1 MCSRQSIYQF
11 VSNVDVA
18 YVIYEWNIRDVQE
31 TIFVLVLFVDA
42 AHERGSGWQDLIDE
56 DEDGLL
62 GAKLDALANDIDE
75 LSNGQICGDEVLL
88 LVDGSDV
95 GFFHLFADDL

>member
-1 MCSRQSIYQF
+1 MPNLVF
-11 VSNVDVA
+11 LVDG
-18 YVIYEWNIRDVQE
+18 
-31 TIFVLVLFVDA
+31 

-62 GAKLDALANDIDE
+62 GGELDAFADHVDE
-75 LSNGQICGDEVLL
+75 LAHGEVGGDQVLL

-95 GFFHLFADDL
+95 RFLDFLADDLQDLV